1 MNHINAAGM
10 VASNEREAISQAFF
24 FDALQSGWGCKGA
37 GPLARGRGGE
47 PRSPRAARRR
57 RRAIPPCQDVM
68 PDTSSASSASPHH
81 GPRSE
86 HSPASGQPPHAGNG
100 PGGHAPA
107 ASHPGASNSDA

>member
-10 VASNEREAISQAFF
+10 VASNEWEALSQASFF
-24 FDALQSGWGCKGA
+24 GSPASGLGMQGGRPPCP
-37 GPLARGRGGE
+37 GPGRGAPVAEGG
-47 PRSPRAARRR
+47 PASPPGH
-57 RRAIPPCQDVM
+57 PPCQDVM
-68 PDTSSASSASPHH
+68 PDASSASPHH